1 VSDGPPPRLHFGGP
15 DRPQRFLRDLLQ
27 ARIEAVPSG
36 GEIAWVTYYFR
47 DRALADALIRASDRG
62 VRVRVAIEGEPR
74 NPTVNA
80 AVVAMLRDHGLRG
93 GLVVHRPHD
102 PRFGRRA
109 YLHSKIYLFSHPS
122 PHALV
127 GSFNPSGDE
136 PEDDA
141 ILADIGDQDRGHN
154 LLVELSDARLVR
166 GLRKRV
172 GAIGRPLPKLSLSH
186 NLGLASGP
194 TRMFFYPR
202 LRTDC
207 IGPEIRALGPGDRVV
222 GAISHLKPDLLTD
235 ALAAAAQRGAS
246 VSLIVHDT
254 DRRVPEESVE
264 QLSAAGSRIRRYE
277 HPQGLP
283 LHAKFLLVERAGE
296 SAAWFGSFNF
306 NKRSRLYNH
315 ELLVRSTD
323 PFIVAGLAERYRE
336 ISAEVTTS

>member
-1 VSDGPPPRLHFGGP
+1 MSDGPQPRLHFGGP
-15 DRPQRFLRDLLQ
+15 DRPPRFLRDLLQ
-27 ARIEAVPSG
+27 ARIEAVPQG
-36 GEIAWVTYYFR
+36 GEIAWATYYFR
-47 DRALADALIRASDRG
+47 DRALAEALMRASDRG
-62 VRVRVAIEGEPR
+62 VRVRAALEGQPR
-74 NPTVNA
+74 NRAVNA
-80 AVVAMLRDHGLRG
+80 AVLAMLRDHGLRG
-93 GLVVHRPHD
+93 GLTVHRPRD

-109 YLHSKIYLFSHPS
+109 YLHSKIYLFSHPT
-122 PHALV
+122 PFALV

-154 LLVELSDARLVR
+154 LLVELFDPGLVR
-166 GLRKRV
+166 GLRQRV
-172 GAIGRPLPKLSLSH
+172 DAIGRPLRKLSPGH
-186 NLGLASGP
+186 NRSVASGA

-207 IGPEIRALGPGDRVV
+207 IGQEIRALGPGDRVL
-222 GAISHLKPDLLTD
+222 GAISHLKPDLMTD

-254 DRRVPEESVE
+254 HRRVPEESVE
-264 QLSAAGSRIRRYE
+264 QLSAAGGSVRRYE

-283 LHAKFLLVERAGE
+283 LHVKFLLIDRSGE
-296 SAAWFGSFNF
+296 TAAWFGSFNF

-323 PFIVAGLAERYRE
+323 PVIVAGLAERFRQ
-336 ISAEVTTS
+336 ISAEL

>member
-1 VSDGPPPRLHFGGP
+1 VSDGPQPRLHFGGP
-15 DRPQRFLRDLLQ
+15 DRPPRFLRDLLQ
-27 ARIEAVPSG
+27 ERIEAVPPG
-36 GEIAWVTYYFR
+36 GKIAWATYYFR

-74 NPTVNA
+74 NPAVNA
-80 AVVAMLRDHGLRG
+80 AVLAMLRDHGLRG
-93 GLVVHRPHD
+93 GLVVHRPRD
-102 PRFGRRA
+102 PQVGRRA

-122 PHALV
+122 PCALV

-154 LLVELSDARLVR
+154 LLVELFDARLVR
-166 GLRKRV
+166 GLRQRV
-172 GAIGRPLPKLSLSH
+172 AAIGRPLRRLSLGH
-186 NLGLASGP
+186 NRSLASGP
-194 TRMFFYPR
+194 TRMLFYPR

-207 IGPEIRALGPGDRVV
+207 IGLEIHALGPGDRVS

-235 ALAAAAQRGAS
+235 ALAAAARRGVS

-264 QLSAAGSRIRRYE
+264 QLSAAGGSVRRYE

-283 LHAKFLLVERAGE
+283 LHAKFLLVEGAGE
-296 SAAWFGSFNF
+296 TAAWFGSFNF
-306 NKRSRLYNH
+306 NKRSRLDNH

-323 PFIVAGLAERYRE
+323 PVIVTGLAERFRQ
-336 ISAEVTTS
+336 ISAEL